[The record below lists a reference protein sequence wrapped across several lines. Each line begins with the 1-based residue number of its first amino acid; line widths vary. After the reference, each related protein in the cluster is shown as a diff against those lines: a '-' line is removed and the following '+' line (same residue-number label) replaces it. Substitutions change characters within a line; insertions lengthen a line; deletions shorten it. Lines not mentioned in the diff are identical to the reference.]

1 MRLWEIRMIA
11 TIIFQFYFNSKRC
24 DYESHF
30 RPRLWMKMEFQFQ
43 KVRLWVAHSCA
54 LIPIGSISIPKG
66 AIMRISIEVQSIDTC
81 IFQFQKVRLW
91 VIAADANLPA
101 SINFNSKRCDYEQ
114 IQCYHCQF
122 SKPIS
127 IPKGAIMSVQQTMS
141 INSTLIYFN
150 SKRCDY
156 EKKVSETS
164 RTISQISIPK
174 GAIMRVGFF
183 GSLGCR
189 CCISIPKG
197 AIMSRLL
204 CRQHVARTKFQF
216 QKVRLW
222 VIFTQLTVRSKCI
235 SIPKGAIMRFVQC
248 PLAGECFEIS
258 IPKGAIMSTFKLT
271 YFSCSI

>member
-174 GAIMRVGFF
+174 GAIMSQHVQYSNLQIEYFN
-183 GSLGCR
+183 SKR
-189 CCISIPKG
+189 CDYERWRTRAHTKSYQISIPKG
-197 AIMSRLL
+197 AIMSLFWFL
-204 CRQHVARTKFQF
+204 C
-216 QKVRLW
+216 
-222 VIFTQLTVRSKCI
+222 SN
-235 SIPKGAIMRFVQC
+235 
-248 PLAGECFEIS
+248 
-258 IPKGAIMSTFKLT
+258 STL
-271 YFSCSI
+271 